1 MPVSSR
7 AVDQRMERVSL
18 CPFTAGE
25 IVWQAQGGAW
35 TLSICV
41 KATFALV
48 HESEAAIADVQ
59 DPIEPAD
66 LVPFKPKTD
75 VLLRGHAYAPEGR
88 AVEALVARFSV
99 GDFTKAI
106 GVVGDRVWRDGP
118 DGLEPSPPEP
128 FTKMPL
134 SFERAARGKD
144 NPVGVD
150 LAQAAALGEIALPNL
165 EAADD
170 AHVEGRTVSVGP
182 VDPTWRPRRRLLDE
196 ASARWLEG
204 REGPM
209 PDGFEF
215 RYFNVAPEDQQ
226 LALVR
231 HGAVVSLENLSA
243 TEARIVSRLPLLRPK
258 AFLVHEATQRATEVA
273 LRCDTVSL
281 DADRGAVTLHY
292 RGLVGV
298 EGAEPDATIVI
309 AAESPQKRLHYR
321 HIEQMLKDGTTSSLS
336 ETGNELHE
344 LGRRHDTVKAAS
356 KRIFGASE
364 TPVPPSWNAS
374 APSRPGPLPRL
385 SDPETTTD
393 GPEAQTARIISN
405 APTTRES
412 MASITIAEDG
422 WGPGLDDFAT
432 EEQPP
437 RPARDVAADVGLGD
451 YVRIT
456 LQLERGEVG
465 SVLNEY
471 GIGLAELATL
481 RESWAKKLAGDS
493 ALSSEF
499 DQKLA
504 AARAG

>member
-1 MPVSSR
+1 MPLSSV
-7 AVDQRMERVSL
+7 AVDPSMERVSL

-48 HESEAAIADVQ
+48 PESDAAIAEAQ
-59 DPIEPAD
+59 DAIEPGD

-75 VLLRGHAYAPEGR
+75 VILRGHAYAPEGR

-106 GVVGDRVWRDGP
+106 GVIGDRVWREGS
-118 DGLEPSPPEP
+118 DGLEPSPPEA

-134 SFERAARGKD
+134 VFERAAGGRD

-150 LAQAAALGEIALPNL
+150 LTKPAVLGEIALPNL

-170 AHVEGRTVSVGP
+170 AHVEGRMVGVGA
-182 VDPTWRPRRRLLDE
+182 VDASWRPRRRLLDE
-196 ASARWLEG
+196 ASAAWLDG
-204 REGPM
+204 RAGPM

-215 RYFNVAPEDQQ
+215 RFFNVAPEDQQ
-226 LALVR
+226 LAMVR
-231 HGAVVSLENLSA
+231 HGAILALENLNGS
-243 TEARIVSRLPLLRPK
+243 EARLVSRLPLIRPK

-273 LRCDTVSL
+273 LRCDTVTI
-281 DADRGAVTLHY
+281 DADRGTVTLLY
-292 RGLVGV
+292 RGLVGL
-298 EGAEPDATIVI
+298 EGPDPDATIVI

-336 ETGNELHE
+336 EPSNEPHE

-356 KRIFGASE
+356 KRIIGTSD

-374 APSRPGPLPRL
+374 APARPTALPRL
-385 SDPETTTD
+385 SDPDTNKD
-393 GPEAQTARIISN
+393 GPELQTAQIAN
-405 APTTRES
+405 AATNRES
-412 MASITIAEDG
+412 ISSITIAEDG

-437 RPARDVAADVGLGD
+437 RPARDVAVDVALGD
-451 YVRIT
+451 FVRIT
-456 LQLERGEVG
+456 LQIERGEVG

-481 RESWAKKLAGDS
+481 RENWGKRLADDP
-493 ALSSEF
+493 ALAREF
-499 DQKLA
+499 DEKIAQ
-504 AARAG
+504 ARQS